1 MPRDVTYSIYNSV
14 RQILNEPAFRERY
27 LEKQWFEVVANPP
40 DEFATFL
47 QQDYQRWE
55 KLIRL
60 SGVKADN

>member
-1 MPRDVTYSIYNSV
+1 VTYAIYDAV
-14 RQILNEPAFRERY
+14 KKILNEPAFREKY

-47 QQDYQRWE
+47 QKDYERWE

-60 SGVKADN
+60 SGIKADN